1 MTDYRARFAELAP
14 GQIALEIRKLPVAE
28 QAHAVAAVES
38 HRARQKV
45 LSELDRLARWD
56 RIEAARQQ

>member
-1 MTDYRARFAELAP
+1 MTDY
-14 GQIALEIRKLPVAE
+14 
-28 QAHAVAAVES
+28 
-38 HRARQKV
+38 RARQKV